1 MLGGGHTLRYL
12 FLHLNSMKLQLATP
26 MKGEDPGGAQRA
38 HAPTF
43 YLKALMPTIGGKHV
57 PEIFT
62 CI

>member
-1 MLGGGHTLRYL
+1 ME
-12 FLHLNSMKLQLATP
+12 LQLATP
-26 MKGEDPGGAQRA
+26 VKGEDPGGAQRA

-43 YLKALMPTIGGKHV
+43 YLKALVPTIGGKHV